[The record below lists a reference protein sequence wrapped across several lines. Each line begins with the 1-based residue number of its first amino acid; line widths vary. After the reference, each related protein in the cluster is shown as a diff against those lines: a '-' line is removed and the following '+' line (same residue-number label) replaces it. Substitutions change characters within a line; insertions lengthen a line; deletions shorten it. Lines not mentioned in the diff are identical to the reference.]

1 MSIAKHVSQLHQHIF
16 TWFIS
21 NLCCHLWCNSQ
32 MPFRKQGDTSPPLSL
47 SRRKVSWAPFFFC
60 LSSSPAI
67 SFLSL
72 TTQDWL
78 IPIASTTFHVE
89 FPFRSCSNAWSFCNA
104 IERGIQKQLHECAL
118 LHNLQ
123 LQSVT
128 VHWWSDENEHKSICK
143 WILKFGRWLQTSWV
157 YVESMTLAALTWL
170 SSGNPIIIYI
180 YYIHQE
186 DYFVHILCLITSMI
200 SNFNC
205 QRLLAEIEV
214 ASWVLSF
221 VRHCIQPNKFVL
233 GK

>member
-47 SRRKVSWAPFFFC
+47 SRRKVSWATSFFC

-180 YYIHQE
+180 LH
-186 DYFVHILCLITSMI
+186 TSR
-200 SNFNC
+200 
-205 QRLLAEIEV
+205 RLLCTYTLLNYFDDFKFQLPEI
-214 ASWVLSF
+214 ACRNWSCQLSTQF
-221 VRHCIQPNKFVL
+221 CSSLYPTK
-233 GK
+233 